1 MELSSRNAAPA
12 ALKRISWGAIFAG
25 AVVAIVTGLLLN
37 LLGLGIG
44 LSTFEMNAD
53 DTAKGLGLMQGIW
66 FVVSSLLSLFAGG
79 WVAGHLAGMP
89 RRVDGL
95 LHGLVTWG
103 LTTLLTVYL
112 VSSGVGRVLGGV
124 TSLVGSG
131 LSAAGAGVAAAAPGA
146 VDAAQEQL
154 DQRGITL
161 GTIRS
166 EAEALLR
173 DTGDPQLSPEAL
185 EGQADAATDDAQAGA
200 EEAAQAPASTDFRAA
215 FDRVFDRAEGVASEA
230 DRQDLVNVLTARTD
244 MSEAEARQ
252 TIAQYEQT
260 LATVQAEADTLGAQ
274 ATQVA
279 EDTTQAVGTGAL
291 AAFFALLLGAV
302 AASFGGGLGARHV
315 FKEEY
320 PEGHPYRRP
329 YVTVHDTPTRTQA

>member
-1 MELSSRNAAPA
+1 MELSNRTAPA

-25 AVVAIVTGLLLN
+25 AVVAVVVGLLLN

-44 LSTFEMNAD
+44 LSTFDMGPD
-53 DTAKGLGLMQGIW
+53 DTAKGLGITQGVW
-66 FVVSSLLSLFAGG
+66 FVISSLLSLFAGG

-95 LHGLVTWG
+95 LHGIVAWG

-112 VSSGVGRVLGGV
+112 VSSGIGSLIGGV
-124 TSLVGSG
+124 TSVVGG
-131 LSAAGAGVAAAAPGA
+131 VASAAGSGIAAAAPGA
-146 VDAAQEQL
+146 LDAAQGEL

-185 EGQADAATDDAQAGA
+185 EGQADAAVDDAQAGA
-200 EEAAQAPASTDFRAA
+200 AQAAQAPATTDFRSA

-244 MSEAEARQ
+244 MTDAEARQ

-260 LATVQAEADTLGAQ
+260 LSAARAQADTLGAQ
-274 ATQVA
+274 AADAA
-279 EDTTQAVGTGAL
+279 EGATNAVGKGAI
-291 AAFFALLLGAV
+291 AAFFALLLGGL
-302 AASFGGGLGARHV
+302 AAAFGGGMGARYV

-320 PEGHPYRRP
+320 PEGHPYRERS
-329 YVTVHDTPTRTQA
+329 VGVSGTPTRTGV

>member
-1 MELSSRNAAPA
+1 MTPVSNTDTAPA

-25 AVVAIVTGLLLN
+25 AVVAVCTGLVLN

-44 LSTFEMNAD
+44 LSAFDPVTDGDSAGGF
-53 DTAKGLGLMQGIW
+53 GIGQGIW
-66 FVVSSLLSLFAGG
+66 FVLSSLLSLFAGG

-112 VSSGVGRVLGGV
+112 VSSGVGTVVGGV

-131 LSAAGAGVAAAAPGA
+131 LRAAGSGIAAVAPGA
-146 VDAAQEQL
+146 ADAAQRER

-161 GTIRS
+161 GTIQQ
-166 EAEALLR
+166 EAESLLR
-173 DTGDPQLSPEAL
+173 DTGDPDLQPGAL
-185 EGQADAATDDAQAGA
+185 EDQADAAAGA
-200 EEAAQAPASTDFRAA
+200 ARDGAQDADLRGTI
-215 FDRVFDRAEGVASEA
+215 DRVLGRAQGVASEV
-230 DRQDLVNVLTARTD
+230 DRQDLVNVLVARSD

-252 TIAQYEQT
+252 TVARWEGT
-260 LATVQAEADTLGAQ
+260 LGQAGQQLDTLRANAAETAEGA
-274 ATQVA
+274 T
-279 EDTTQAVGTGAL
+279 DAVGGAAL
-291 AAFFALLLGAV
+291 AAFVALLLGAL
-302 AASFGGGLGARHV
+302 AAAFGGGMGAKHV

-320 PEGHPYRRP
+320 PEGHPYREP
-329 YVTVHDTPTRTQA
+329 YVVRVYDTP